1 MYQKFRLSTWH
12 NSLLYASEDSIS
24 SVSPGEKR
32 CHCIHMG
39 VTILLLLAT
48 QGLILIAAAALS
60 FLTFAGL
67 MNAPLLLGFT
77 FLLGLG
83 ASLGNPAWQ
92 AVNADLV
99 PSEELPAAVT
109 LSSVAYNLA
118 RGGTCSSRP
127 HYRGRRTGS
136 GVPPQRDSV
145 LVRGRG

>member
-1 MYQKFRLSTWH
+1 MYQKFMLSSWH

-32 CHCIHMG
+32 CHYIHMG

-77 FLLGLG
+77 FLLIRVVHLLL
-83 ASLGNPAWQ
+83 SP
-92 AVNADLV
+92 
-99 PSEELPAAVT
+99 
-109 LSSVAYNLA
+109 LSS
-118 RGGTCSSRP
+118 RSICTCI
-127 HYRGRRTGS
+127 
-136 GVPPQRDSV
+136 VPLILFD
-145 LVRGRG
+145 

>member
-1 MYQKFRLSTWH
+1 MYQKFMLSSWH
-12 NSLLYASEDSIS
+12 NSLLYASEHSIS

-67 MNAPLLLGFT
+67 MNAPLLLGLT

-92 AVNADLV
+92 AVNAELV
-99 PSEELPAAVT
+99 PPEELPAAVT

-118 RGGTCSSRP
+118 RWDLQLPVSLSR
-127 HYRGRRTGS
+127 
-136 GVPPQRDSV
+136 
-145 LVRGRG
+145 